1 MKVNLSV
8 IWVCSLSVVFLCIF
22 EFGST
27 AKTSVGRPPTSST
40 TATTPVHHS
49 RSSRKQPKTSNNAN
63 PTVSRPST
71 PKPSREVSGGSFPK
85 SIRQLDIPT
94 ERRKTTNPKKYTTEG
109 KLTFLES
116 TVAGP
121 TKVDFPK
128 PTFSIPE
135 KRSTKNSRNSN
146 KLACPR
152 ENEVKFDLFPR
163 KCERNKDCNSRTS
176 NEICCSI
183 FGAKSCVGGLPKPL
197 EESTHSPIFGIIPRH
212 CPQRPLAELWWEVK
226 TCETDMDCWP
236 RVCCPDGQRRY
247 CRSSKPELDIVP
259 VPVKRSINYLS
270 EYLEC
275 TPAPPPIFDLHPKP
289 CNSTIDCFPN
299 VCCQEAGKKHCRPPK
314 KSVLTFMANFLNLGL
329 VKRLTKN
336 LVIK

>member
-1 MKVNLSV
+1 MKLHQKLSSMEHAPLKYQ
-8 IWVCSLSVVFLCIF
+8 IQLQS
-22 EFGST
+22 
-27 AKTSVGRPPTSST
+27 K
-40 TATTPVHHS
+40 
-49 RSSRKQPKTSNNAN
+49 RSNQAITLFDFPESRKKA
-63 PTVSRPST
+63 V
-71 PKPSREVSGGSFPK
+71 
-85 SIRQLDIPT
+85 RQLDIPAD
-94 ERRKTTNPKKYTTEG
+94 RKKTTRTIPKKYTTEG

-116 TVAGP
+116 TGGP

-128 PTFSIPE
+128 PTFALPE
-135 KRSTKNSRNSN
+135 KRSSKNP
-146 KLACPR
+146 KKQLICPR
-152 ENEVKFDLFPR
+152 ENEVKFELFPR
-163 KCERNKDCNSRTS
+163 KCERNKDCNSWT
-176 NEICCSI
+176 EICCSI
-183 FGAKSCVGGLPKPL
+183 FGAKSCIGGIPKPL

-212 CPQRPLAELWWEVK
+212 CPQRPLAELWWDVK

-299 VCCQEAGKKHCRPPK
+299 ICCQEAGKKHCRPPK

-336 LVIK
+336 IVIK